1 MIQKL
6 LISKFALIVLV
17 LIASTSYSIQDEP
30 NTIHIE
36 MGDFYF
42 KPETIHLKPGQQVK
56 IEFINI
62 GKLEHEFMVGRLVK
76 TVKSHTDKKTNNTQE
91 SKKDA
96 TETAHQHKNKMH
108 GEHEEYLEQNEPT
121 HIHTASFEEDFFN
134 EIEVVSTQD
143 KGKFISSPDHGTML
157 ILEPGGS
164 ASLSFKVPDSNKGE
178 WEIACFIPGH
188 YEANMR
194 GKIIV
199 E

>member
-17 LIASTSYSIQDEP
+17 LIASTSYSNQDGP
-30 NTIHIE
+30 NTIHVE

-42 KPETIHLKPGQQVK
+42 KPDTIHLKPGQRVK
-56 IEFINI
+56 IEFVNT
-62 GKLEHEFMVGRLVK
+62 GKLELEFMVGRFVG
-76 TVKSHTDKKTNNTQE
+76 TVKDQTDKKTTNTHE

-96 TETAHQHKNKMH
+96 TETDHQHKNKTH

-121 HIHTASFEEDFFN
+121 HMHSASFENDFFN
-134 EIEVVSTQD
+134 EIEVISTQD
-143 KGKFISSPDHGTML
+143 NGEFIRSPGHGTTL
-157 ILEPGGS
+157 IIEPGGS
-164 ASLSFKVPDSNKGE
+164 ASLSFKVPDSSKGE
-178 WEIACFIPGH
+178 WEFACFIPGH

-194 GKIIV
+194 GKIII